1 MPPHSELIQGIQL
14 QKILEE
20 VKPTIQKKILLCLQL
35 TKRENTMENSLKS
48 KKIKHENML

>member
-20 VKPTIQKKILLCLQL
+20 VKPTIQKKILCLQL